1 MVGDASGNGNTGTTN
16 ATSWTTAGRSGSAL
30 VFNGGSSWVTVP
42 DSASLDLRTALT
54 IEAWVYPTAAPASWR
69 TIVAKESGGGVVY
82 YLHASSDSANAPA
95 TGVTVPSGEQ
105 ILYGSARLPANTWTH
120 LAATYDGAAQR
131 LYVNG
136 NQVSTRAQTG
146 LVSVSNGVL
155 RLGGNGAFGE
165 YFQGRIDEV
174 RLYSRALTVDQI
186 RADMNAAVV
195 P

>member
-1 MVGDASGNGNTGTTN
+1 MVGDSSGNGNTGTTN

-30 VFNGGSSWVTVP
+30 VFNGSSSWVTVP

-54 IEAWVYPTAAPASWR
+54 IEAWVYPTVAPAGWR

-82 YLHASSDSANAPA
+82 YLHAGSDNGNAPA
-95 TGVTVPSGEQ
+95 TGVMVPSGEQ
-105 ILYGSARLPANTWTH
+105 TLYGSARLTANAWTH
-120 LAATYDGAAQR
+120 MAATYDGAAQR

-146 LVSVSNGVL
+146 LVTISTGAL

-165 YFQGRIDEV
+165 FFQGRVDEV
-174 RLYSRALTVDQI
+174 RIYNRALTGDQI